1 MDSSMTPNKLRALIG
16 GVTLIIVSL
25 IYMNAG
31 TSLWITVGVL
41 LFGAVVLGWG
51 LFARDES

>member
-1 MDSSMTPNKLRALIG
+1 MTPNKWRALIG
-16 GVTLIIVSL
+16 GVTLIVVSL

-31 TSLWITVGVL
+31 ASSLITIGML

-51 LFARDES
+51 LFARDESQS